1 LVVLTFLVEFLQEV
15 TFLILPSLCL
25 GDPFLV
31 QSALLVGVHDSLEG
45 IELNFHLSALN
56 SVLDD
61 FILLKLGEAVSAS
74 GGDSLKDI

>member
-1 LVVLTFLVEFLQEV
+1 MVVLTFLVEFLQKIAL
-15 TFLILPSLCL
+15 LILPSLCL
-25 GDPFLV
+25 GNPLLV

-61 FILLKLGEAVSAS
+61 FILLKLREAVCAS
-74 GGDSLKDI
+74 GCDSLKDI